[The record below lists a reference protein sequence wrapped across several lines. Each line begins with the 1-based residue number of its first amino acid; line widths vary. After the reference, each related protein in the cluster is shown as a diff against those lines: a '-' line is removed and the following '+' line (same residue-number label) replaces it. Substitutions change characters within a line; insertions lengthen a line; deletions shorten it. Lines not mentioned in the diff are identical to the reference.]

1 MITSADRRVQM
12 MIARGTLAAVDDET
26 TLQSLQIELL
36 ADETH
41 DGVEHFQ
48 NYGFAAHP
56 HTDGAEIVA
65 IAPGGLR
72 GHALV
77 IAVAN
82 RQYRMK
88 GMERG
93 EVAIY
98 DDQGQHV
105 LLGRDG
111 IVVHGKKLAFESEGD
126 VTFDCEKF
134 TVTASDTVALD
145 SDDVTIGTGATLQAA
160 RKTDTISGGAINGG
174 STKVKI
180 A

>member
-1 MITSADRRVQM
+1 MNMPVERRVQM
-12 MIARGTLAAVDDET
+12 MVARGTLAAVNDET
-26 TLQSLQIELL
+26 MLQELQVELL
-36 ADETH
+36 SDEVH
-41 DGVEHFQ
+41 EGVEHFQ
-48 NYGFAAHP
+48 TYGLAAHP
-56 HTDGAEIVA
+56 HPDAELVV

-72 GHALV
+72 SHALV
-77 IAVAN
+77 IAVGD
-82 RQYRMK
+82 RRYRMK
-88 GMERG
+88 GMEQG
-93 EVAIY
+93 EVSLY

-111 IVVHGKKLAFESEGD
+111 IVIHGKKLTFESEGD
-126 VTFDCEKF
+126 IAFECEKF

-160 RKTDTISGGAINGG
+160 RKTDAISGGAINGG